1 MRTLS
6 MTKEQFDAEGIRLD
20 AEFESFAFDM
30 IRSGKI
36 GGKKRYFKNK
46 DGEVY
51 SRKTGIWARV
61 QRRYDRKE
69 KARTMPRLPQYADVE
84 DTSRSA
90 TDKQLQIEHLQDRY
104 HRCRDLHSGEYL
116 TGEARKEWEKGR
128 ESRQFWIPE
137 KKKSRVGG
145 SNKTDTLKA
154 LTEVFGFVAKL
165 DPAGIE
171 RFQELVSQYK
181 DGDENN
187 YPS

>member
-1 MRTLS
+1 
-6 MTKEQFDAEGIRLD
+6 MTREQFDAEGKRLD
-20 AEFESFAFDM
+20 AEFESFALDM
-30 IRSGKI
+30 VRSGRI

-46 DGEVY
+46 DGVIY
-51 SRKTGIWARV
+51 SHKTRIWARV
-61 QRRYDRKE
+61 QRKYDRKE
-69 KARTMPRLPQYADVE
+69 KARIVPKLPQYADVE
-84 DTSRSA
+84 DTGR
-90 TDKQLQIEHLQDRY
+90 TREDKQAQIEHLQYRY
-104 HRCRDLHSGEYL
+104 HKCRDLHSGEYL